1 MKRVNIKRLMGRGV
15 LFPVLVV
22 VVVCFFLTA
31 LGNLETG
38 QAREGKEQLEEAIR
52 RSAVA
57 CYAAEG
63 IYPPN
68 LAYLTEHYGIQIDED
83 KYTVMYEVFAEN
95 LMPDIT
101 VLEKKNEGTNKGI
114 SH

>member
-1 MKRVNIKRLMGRGV
+1 MIKRWIKNINVKVTLFVV
-15 LFPVLVV
+15 LAALILV
-22 VVVCFFLTA
+22 FFFTA
-31 LGNLETG
+31 LGNLESG
-38 QAREGKEQLEEAIR
+38 HKKEGKEQLEAAIR

-63 IYPPN
+63 IYPPD
-68 LAYLTEHYGIQIDED
+68 LDYLKEHYGIQIDES

-101 VLEKKNEGTNKGI
+101 VLEKRYEGTD
-114 SH
+114 